1 MQCVTLAKL
10 IKERQLELGG
20 VSLRDLERRAAERGY
35 RISTS
40 SLSAYA
46 AERRTAVP
54 KMPTIEAL
62 SAALGVSLQVVEA
75 AAKETAAAAL
85 TSPDDGSPTPGHVR
99 TWMILTENRTDEEKA
114 HLLSV
119 VRTVLQGLDAARP
132 DSRPAQSG
140 E

>member
-54 KMPTIEAL
+54 KTPTIEAL
-62 SAALGVSLQVVEA
+62 SAALGVSPKVVEA

-85 TSPDDGSPTPGHVR
+85 TGPDDGTPTPGHVR
-99 TWMILTENRTDEEKA
+99 AWMILTENRTEDEKA

-132 DSRPAQSG
+132 PDGPPASG
-140 E
+140 